1 MRKIKRLLSL
11 CLLVLFCCIGARI
24 VNFFVFRPVDAE
36 IVSIDETDVEKVQI
50 VTYRYRYSSFNLT
63 ESVVVPARNRHIGDL
78 ARIRVNPINPPE
90 IYDTLKLSVQSL
102 AFFCLFAIWEV
113 MRIRERKR
121 GECYRI
127 GFVDYINLSRFPER
141 FEADKY

>member
-1 MRKIKRLLSL
+1 MRKIRRLLSL

-63 ESVVVPARNRHIGDL
+63 ESVVAPARNRHIGDL
-78 ARIRVNPINPPE
+78 TRIRVNPINPPE
-90 IYDTLKLSVQSL
+90 IYDTLKLLVQSM
-102 AFFCLFAIWEV
+102 AFFCLLIIWEI
-113 MRIRERKR
+113 MRLSEKKR
-121 GECYRI
+121 GEYYRI